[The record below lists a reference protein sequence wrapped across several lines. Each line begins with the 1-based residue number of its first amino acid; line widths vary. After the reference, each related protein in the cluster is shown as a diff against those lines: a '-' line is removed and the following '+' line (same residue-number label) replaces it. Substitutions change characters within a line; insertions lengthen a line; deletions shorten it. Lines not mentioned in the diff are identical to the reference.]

1 MVPGGKV
8 IPNPLFIQF
17 EIIKDFVFD
26 GSDKM
31 QLLICHISNMEVIY
45 VNLIIGTLY
54 IIFLNFC
61 GNAIDQVT
69 IKVHGPLV

>member
-8 IPNPLFIQF
+8 IPDPLCIQF

-31 QLLICHISNMEVIY
+31 QLLICHISIMEVIS
-45 VNLIIGTLY
+45 VNLIIETLY
-54 IIFLNFC
+54 IIFLHFC

-69 IKVHGPLV
+69 MVHGPLV